1 MRANPTPIVST
12 STPFPTQNATILY
25 SDDFSSID
33 SGWSRQKKDGYL
45 LSYSDGRYLVIAAA
59 RPKGSITIGQP
70 GKVFDNAVIA
80 VDVQIPRIN
89 NDNANAVIAWRI
101 QDPKNYYAL
110 LLSSDGYVSVR
121 VLEEGQWKNTLYDWT
136 KPENTSPQADTYHV
150 DIAYNKSKSTIFI
163 NGTLL
168 TSITD
173 TQYEKGDIGLGSL
186 AGADKTAEAIFD
198 NITVYDVTSWQPP
211 TK

>member
-1 MRANPTPIVST
+1 
-12 STPFPTQNATILY
+12 
-25 SDDFSSID
+25 
-33 SGWSRQKKDGYL
+33 
-45 LSYSDGRYLVIAAA
+45 
-59 RPKGSITIGQP
+59 
-70 GKVFDNAVIA
+70 VFDNAVIA

-150 DIAYNKSKSTIFI
+150 DIAYNK
-163 NGTLL
+163 
-168 TSITD
+168 
-173 TQYEKGDIGLGSL
+173 
-186 AGADKTAEAIFD
+186 
-198 NITVYDVTSWQPP
+198 
-211 TK
+211 